1 MRCPLPPADVY
12 VTDRGLQFKDLKD
25 GDVVRLMVDKN
36 GKRKL
41 FGWW

>member
-1 MRCPLPPADVY
+1 MTDWCP
-12 VTDRGLQFKDLKD
+12 QFKDLES